1 VGTAHRTAGSA
12 HWVSE
17 TRDERFPDVQDVV
30 IEISAGRIE
39 IGARRGPDVRIRTTR
54 AETGLRARAARWHP
68 PTVPGGGLSDG
79 TLRLRADAGHVRVR
93 IDVPPGTVVDAQ
105 VGDGDLTRWGVGGRL
120 RLRVGRGVLAGR
132 DLDADE
138 VDAKNAD
145 GEVNLHFSVR
155 PTRVAASSATG
166 PVVVV
171 LPEGGYRVD
180 ADVDTEITVA
190 LDDEASAE
198 VLTRSGGR
206 SAVLTAIGSE
216 PI

>member
-1 VGTAHRTAGSA
+1 
-12 HWVSE
+12 
-17 TRDERFPDVQDVV
+17 
-30 IEISAGRIE
+30 
-39 IGARRGPDVRIRTTR
+39 
-54 AETGLRARAARWHP
+54 
-68 PTVPGGGLSDG
+68 
-79 TLRLRADAGHVRVR
+79 
-93 IDVPPGTVVDAQ
+93 VVDAQ
-105 VGDGDLTRWGVGGRL
+105 VGDGDLTMWGVGGRL